1 MKYLKNA
8 ATLLTSNSSYQHQS
22 GLSIEILYIFI
33 ALELQNCQGSK
44 SEVQKKYQTAARQKY
59 FLC

>member
-8 ATLLTSNSSYQHQS
+8 ATLLTSKPSNRHQS
-22 GLSIEILYIFI
+22 GLSIETIFI
-33 ALELQNCQGSK
+33 IMALELQNCQGSK